1 LQVQDKN
8 LIFVLVEK
16 KFWLWGKKHVASF
29 SGLSVKETTARQKR
43 EEKKFGEYVCVR
55 TRQSGD

>member
-16 KFWLWGKKHVASF
+16 KFWFWGKKHVASF
-29 SGLSVKETTARQKR
+29 SGLSVKETTACQLAKSEKR
-43 EEKKFGEYVCVR
+43 KKLASMFV
-55 TRQSGD
+55 